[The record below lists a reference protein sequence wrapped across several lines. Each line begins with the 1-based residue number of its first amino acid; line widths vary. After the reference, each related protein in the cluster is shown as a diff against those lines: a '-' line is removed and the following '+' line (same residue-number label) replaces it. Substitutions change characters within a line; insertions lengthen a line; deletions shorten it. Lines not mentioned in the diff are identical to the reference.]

1 MKMNKILPD
10 LSIKKIQDN
19 LNKHESDISNL
30 SNPNLLINSNFMNA
44 VNKSGLKT
52 WTSYNSNEIQTI
64 DKWCIFGGSDSNNR
78 SVELGS
84 GGCLLIYGTGS
95 ISAVYQKL
103 ESLDPGVYSL
113 SAKIDDK
120 IYKATLKWNNAA
132 WKGMEGPW
140 CHTEACPTQSC
151 RSRCPPTLSPAPP
164 QQWCGVQE
172 DIIKLPRNFKKFLLP
187 SPDLSTPALS
197 QDPWPSARGT
207 LSTPPLPPLA
217 LGLLSETISTVD
229 PGHVPGTEACCRTQ

>member
-1 MKMNKILPD
+1 
-10 LSIKKIQDN
+10 
-19 LNKHESDISNL
+19 
-30 SNPNLLINSNFMNA
+30 
-44 VNKSGLKT
+44 
-52 WTSYNSNEIQTI
+52 
-64 DKWCIFGGSDSNNR
+64 
-78 SVELGS
+78 
-84 GGCLLIYGTGS
+84 
-95 ISAVYQKL
+95 
-103 ESLDPGVYSL
+103 
-113 SAKIDDK
+113 
-120 IYKATLKWNNAA
+120 
-132 WKGMEGPW
+132 MEGPW

-229 PGHVPGTEACCRTQ
+229 PGHVPGTEACCRTQWHSETAAFRGFMSPARPRVNPSLASPSVLLCAPTPRSFFPRGCFPLHALLPNPKIPWSSSPSPLPRPVNSASSAPLGTVLSFPLQIFLSWPCWAAFRILVPQPGVEPGPWQRKHWVLSTGPPANSNGFIF

>member
-1 MKMNKILPD
+1 
-10 LSIKKIQDN
+10 
-19 LNKHESDISNL
+19 
-30 SNPNLLINSNFMNA
+30 
-44 VNKSGLKT
+44 
-52 WTSYNSNEIQTI
+52 
-64 DKWCIFGGSDSNNR
+64 
-78 SVELGS
+78 
-84 GGCLLIYGTGS
+84 
-95 ISAVYQKL
+95 
-103 ESLDPGVYSL
+103 
-113 SAKIDDK
+113 
-120 IYKATLKWNNAA
+120 
-132 WKGMEGPW
+132 MEGPW

-229 PGHVPGTEACCRTQ
+229 PGHVPGTVPKLDVRGCLHAHRDRHQKVTITQPPTWNPSLWASLPGPFSLCALSAL